1 MDIDSIWTTIE
12 ENLPDKMTMEEYK
25 KYILGFLFYRYIS
38 EKQEEYLMN
47 YDVID
52 IASDESV
59 NNAFGRQVV
68 KENLDDYIKDIS
80 SSLGYAICP
89 HDTWSSLVNRINDN
103 TIIPEDFQTIFDN
116 FDKYTALNANAG
128 RNYRDI
134 FKDIKIAD
142 TRLGSDTNARAKALC
157 KIIDTVDKIEFKG
170 EPGEIFRGLIE
181 RFARSSGKTGGK
193 FYTPQAVSNLM
204 AKLVT
209 ADVKDIDTVFT
220 AYDMSCGSGS
230 SLLELRN
237 EVPGGEREGAI
248 KYYGEEI
255 EFATYNLARM
265 NLVINGIRASNVVL
279 KNADT
284 LGEDW
289 PDGIDGNGYNHLRR
303 FNAIVS
309 DIEFS
314 RKWDNS
320 KCRLEDQRFQ
330 NYGRLAP
337 KSAADYAFLLHGLYH
352 LDEEGTMAVVVPHG
366 VLFRG
371 KAEEIIRK
379 NLINNQSGNKI
390 HAIIGLPENIMF
402 SEKGKKSVPVVIMVL
417 KKKKESND
425 ILFIDASQEFEKR
438 KNKNFLNTNHINKI
452 MSTYKNRMDVYKYA
466 HLASYEELECN
477 GFNLNIA
484 RYVDTTDE
492 EPDINPFEICTLL
505 QEDEAKIEELKKL
518 VNDDLRLLGVLGGKT
533 YVEKEYQ

>member
-1 MDIDSIWTTIE
+1 MDIDSIWATIE

-25 KYILGFLFYRYIS
+25 NYILGFLFYRYIN

-47 YDVID
+47 DDVID

-68 KENLDDYIKDIS
+68 KDNLDDYIKDIS

-116 FDKYTALNANAG
+116 FDKHTALNANAG

-134 FKDIKIAD
+134 FKDVKIAD
-142 TRLGSDTNARAKALC
+142 TRLGSDTNSRAKTLC

-170 EPGEIFRGLIE
+170 EPGEIFRGLID

-209 ADVKDIDTVFT
+209 ADVKDVDTAFT

-230 SLLELRN
+230 SLLELKS

-255 EFATYNLARM
+255 EFTTYNLARM
-265 NLVINGIRASNVVL
+265 NLLINGIRASNVIL

-289 PDGIDGNGYNHLRR
+289 PDGVDSNGYNHLCR

-320 KCRLEDQRFQ
+320 KCRLEDPRFQ

-337 KSAADYAFLLHGLYH
+337 KSTADYAFLLHGLYH
-352 LDEEGTMAVVVPHG
+352 LDEDGTMAVVVPHG

-371 KAEEIIRK
+371 RAEEIIRK
-379 NLINNQSGNKI
+379 NLINNQSGNQI

-402 SEKGKKSVPVVIMVL
+402 SAKGKKSVPVVIMVL
-417 KKKKESND
+417 KKKRESND

-438 KNKNFLNTNHINKI
+438 KNKNFLNTNHISKI
-452 MSTYKNRMDVYKYA
+452 MSAYKNRIDIHKYA
-466 HLASYEELECN
+466 HLASCEELERN
-477 GFNLNIA
+477 EFNLNIA
-484 RYVDTTDE
+484 RYVDTSDE
-492 EPDINPFEICTLL
+492 EPDINPIEICNML
-505 QEDEAKIEELKKL
+505 QEDETQIKELTKL
-518 VNDDLRLLGVLGGKT
+518 LNDDLRLLGVLGEQNK
-533 YVEKEYQ
+533 

>member
-1 MDIDSIWTTIE
+1 MKEVEAMDIDSIWATIE

-25 KYILGFLFYRYIS
+25 NYILGFLFYRHIN

-47 YDVID
+47 HYVID

-142 TRLGSDTNARAKALC
+142 TRLGSDTNARAKTLC

-209 ADVKDIDTVFT
+209 VDAKDIDTVFT

-230 SLLELRN
+230 SLLELKS

-320 KCRLEDQRFQ
+320 KYRLEDPRFQ

-337 KSAADYAFLLHGLYH
+337 KSTADYAFLLHGLYH
-352 LDEEGTMAVVVPHG
+352 LDEDGTMAVVVPHG
-366 VLFRG
+366 ILFRG
-371 KAEEIIRK
+371 KAEEAFA
-379 NLINNQSGNKI
+379 G
-390 HAIIGLPENIMF
+390 AWGAAA
-402 SEKGKKSVPVVIMVL
+402 G
-417 KKKKESND
+417 ESM
-425 ILFIDASQEFEKR
+425 R
-438 KNKNFLNTNHINKI
+438 
-452 MSTYKNRMDVYKYA
+452 
-466 HLASYEELECN
+466 
-477 GFNLNIA
+477 
-484 RYVDTTDE
+484 
-492 EPDINPFEICTLL
+492 
-505 QEDEAKIEELKKL
+505 
-518 VNDDLRLLGVLGGKT
+518 
-533 YVEKEYQ
+533 

>member
-1 MDIDSIWTTIE
+1 MKEVEAMDIDSIWATIE

-25 KYILGFLFYRYIS
+25 NYILGFLFYRYIN

-47 YDVID
+47 DDVID

-68 KENLDDYIKDIS
+68 KDNLDDYIKDIS

-116 FDKYTALNANAG
+116 FDKHTALNANAG

-142 TRLGSDTNARAKALC
+142 TRLGSDTNSRAKTLC

-170 EPGEIFRGLIE
+170 EPGEIFRGLID

-209 ADVKDIDTVFT
+209 ADVKDVDTAFT

-230 SLLELRN
+230 SLLELKS

-255 EFATYNLARM
+255 EFTTYNLARM
-265 NLVINGIRASNVVL
+265 NLLINGIRASNVIL

-289 PDGIDGNGYNHLRR
+289 PDGVDSNGYNHLCR

-320 KCRLEDQRFQ
+320 KCRLEDPRFQ

-337 KSAADYAFLLHGLYH
+337 KSTADYAFLLHGLYH
-352 LDEEGTMAVVVPHG
+352 LDEDGTMAVVVPHG

-371 KAEEIIRK
+371 RAEEIIRK
-379 NLINNQSGNKI
+379 NLINNQSGNQI

-402 SEKGKKSVPVVIMVL
+402 SAKGKKSVPVVIMVL
-417 KKKKESND
+417 KKKRESND

-438 KNKNFLNTNHINKI
+438 KNKNFLNTNHISKI
-452 MSTYKNRMDVYKYA
+452 MSAYKNRIDIHKYA
-466 HLASYEELECN
+466 HLASCEELERN
-477 GFNLNIA
+477 EFNLNIA
-484 RYVDTTDE
+484 RYVDTSDE
-492 EPDINPFEICTLL
+492 EPDINPIEICNML
-505 QEDEAKIEELKKL
+505 QEDETQIKELTKL
-518 VNDDLRLLGVLGGKT
+518 LNDDLRLLGVLGEQNK
-533 YVEKEYQ
+533 

>member
-1 MDIDSIWTTIE
+1 MDIDSIWATIE

-25 KYILGFLFYRYIS
+25 NYILGFLFYRYIS
-38 EKQEEYLMN
+38 KKQEEYLMN
-47 YDVID
+47 NYVID

-103 TIIPEDFQTIFDN
+103 TVIPEDFQTIFDN
-116 FDKYTALNANAG
+116 FDKYTVLNVNAG

-142 TRLGSDTNARAKALC
+142 TRLGSDTNARAKTLC
-157 KIIDTVDKIEFKG
+157 KIIDTIDKIEFKG

-209 ADVKDIDTVFT
+209 ADAKDIDTVFT

-289 PDGIDGNGYNHLRR
+289 PDGIDGNGYNHLSR

-320 KCRLEDQRFQ
+320 KCRLEDPRFQ

-337 KSAADYAFLLHGLYH
+337 KSTADYAFLLHGLYH
-352 LDEEGTMAVVVPHG
+352 LDEEGTMAVVPHG

-371 KAEEIIRK
+371 KAEETIRK
-379 NLINNQSGNKI
+379 NLINNQGGNQI

-402 SEKGKKSVPVVIMVL
+402 SEKGKKSVSLVIMVL

-438 KNKNFLNTNHINKI
+438 KNKNFLNANHISKI
-452 MSTYKNRMDVYKYA
+452 MSAYKTRIDIPKYA
-466 HLASYEELECN
+466 HLASHEELESN
-477 GFNLNIA
+477 EFNLNIS
-484 RYVDTTDE
+484 RYVDASDE
-492 EPDINPFEICTLL
+492 EPDINPIEICNML
-505 QEDEAKIEELKKL
+505 QEDETQIMELTKL
-518 VNDDLRLLGVLGGKT
+518 VNNDLRLLGVLEEQNK
-533 YVEKEYQ
+533 